1 MMNAL
6 LAEFIGTM
14 FLVILGDGVC
24 ATVSLTKSGFK
35 GAPSTHILMGWGMAV
50 MLPAFA
56 FGAVS
61 GAHFNPAVTIAC
73 AIRGQLAGSL
83 VVPYIIAQMLGGFVG
98 ACMVW
103 LLYKDHFDATEEMA
117 TKRGVFCTA
126 PSIPNPTMNFL
137 SEFFATFCL
146 VFFLQTIPAAAGIS
160 AVSWGLVYGV
170 IVSMG
175 ASFGG
180 LTGYA
185 MNAARDTAPRIAY
198 MVLPIKGKKDP
209 DWGGYGWIP
218 AVAPICGGIVA
229 AVLLNALQFMFV
241 VNAVTEAA
249 AVVP

>member
-1 MMNAL
+1 ML
-6 LAEFIGTM
+6 LKLIAEFVGTC
-14 FLVILGDGVC
+14 FLVLLGDGVC
-24 ATVSLTKSGFK
+24 ANVNLTKSGMK
-35 GAPSTHILMGWGMAV
+35 GAPTTHILIGWGMAV

-61 GAHFNPAVTIAC
+61 GAHFNPAVTIGV
-73 AIRGQLAGSL
+73 AIRGGMAWGE

-98 ACMVW
+98 ACIVW
-103 LLYKDHFDATEEMA
+103 LLYKDHFDATEDMA

-126 PSIPNPTMNFL
+126 PSIPNKGLNFL
-137 SEFFATFCL
+137 SEFVATFCL
-146 VFFLQTIPAAAGIS
+146 VFFLAAIPANAGES

-198 MVLPIKGKKDP
+198 CVLPIKGKKDA

-229 AVLLNALQFMFV
+229 SLLYMAIF
-241 VNAVTEAA
+241 
-249 AVVP
+249 